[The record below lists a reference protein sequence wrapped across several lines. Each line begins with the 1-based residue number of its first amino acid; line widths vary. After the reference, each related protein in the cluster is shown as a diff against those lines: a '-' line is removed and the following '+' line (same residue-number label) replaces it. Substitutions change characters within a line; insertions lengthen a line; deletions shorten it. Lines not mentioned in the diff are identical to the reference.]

1 MLLFLKERTQRKESQ
16 RKCPW
21 SSTSEALLS
30 TQATLLNG
38 KPRQTSNRMFRYR
51 LGSKPPDCALR
62 QHQPQTVKAEGHGSE
77 KETAA
82 GKKRIREKRKRRK
95 KWTNQIARKWG
106 KEGAGEA
113 SFVKLL

>member
-1 MLLFLKERTQRKESQ
+1 MPLEFYIGSPSIYPGHAGE
-16 RKCPW
+16 W
-21 SSTSEALLS
+21 EASADLQPDVSLS
-30 TQATLLNG
+30 
-38 KPRQTSNRMFRYR
+38 PR
-51 LGSKPPDCALR
+51 LKPPDCALR

-106 KEGAGEA
+106 KEGTGEA